1 MNCADAKELI
11 DLYALGALD
20 DAKAAD
26 VAAHLD
32 TCPECRQMLERA
44 ELAVAHLPMA
54 LAAAS
59 PVKLPSELKGRVLA
73 SASRVGQ
80 APGPAPVPLAEQPA
94 ERLPTLRS
102 LPMRFN
108 RRSVAAAAAVILLIV
123 ALGWGVRLSQ
133 ALDRERSL
141 RERMSDL
148 ANQQAEIVIE
158 VVDAPDG
165 TKLVLLP
172 PTEGSDAYGKVFTR
186 PNLPEVVVMANRLP
200 PPPEGQSYHV
210 WLTADGRQVFAGAL
224 PISDQGFGL
233 LIHEASQPG
242 PVYDAVEIRLEPAEA
257 TEPSGDAVLHW
268 PPDS

>member
-1 MNCADAKELI
+1 M
-11 DLYALGALD
+11 
-20 DAKAAD
+20 
-26 VAAHLD
+26 
-32 TCPECRQMLERA
+32 
-44 ELAVAHLPMA
+44 PMA

-59 PVKLPSELKGRVLA
+59 TLELPPQLKDHVLA
-73 SASRVGQ
+73 SASRATQ
-80 APGPAPVPLAEQPA
+80 APGPAPVPLAEYQTEQPSTLKTLPI
-94 ERLPTLRS
+94 RL
-102 LPMRFN
+102 N
-108 RRSVAAAAAVILLIV
+108 RRTAAAAAAIILLIV

-148 ANQQAEIVIE
+148 ANQQAEVVIE

-165 TKLVLLP
+165 TKLMLLP

-186 PNLPEVVVMANRLP
+186 PNLPDVVIMANRLP
-200 PPPEGQSYHV
+200 RPPEGQSYHV
-210 WLTADGRQVFAGAL
+210 WLTVEGRQVFAGAL

-257 TEPSGDAVLHW
+257 TEPSGDVVLRW